1 MELYWPLLKYTRSAA
16 PGPKQAL
23 GQSHESKRRN
33 PDQRAG
39 RSIGQRCASTC
50 RNGIVRRTIRHLC
63 LWPASRLDNE
73 SSPRN
78 TKRPLRLSDPRDKA
92 LSLGRNRWWAPYQ
105 QSRRLAA
112 GWLVRPAVHGLK
124 RPRVRSEQLLQR
136 IKFLGS
142 SNGFS
147 IYGSTSNF

>member
-1 MELYWPLLKYTRSAA
+1 MELCWPLLKYTRLAA
-16 PGPKQAL
+16 RGPKRVL
-23 GQSHESKRRN
+23 GRSRESKRRN
-33 PDQRAG
+33 SDQRAG

-78 TKRPLRLSDPRDKA
+78 TKRLPRLFDPREKV
-92 LSLGRNRWWAPYQ
+92 LSLGRNTCWAPYQ

-112 GWLVRPAVHGLK
+112 GWLGRPGLHGLK
-124 RPRVRSEQLLQR
+124 RPRVSADQQVQR
-136 IKFLGS
+136 LK
-142 SNGFS
+142 
-147 IYGSTSNF
+147 